1 MVPEKWP
8 DSGVP
13 VSTMFKV
20 PSCADIAS
28 LDADVA
34 FLGVPFDQGTTNR
47 PGTRFGPG
55 AIRNSGVYN
64 YYGYLGDMA
73 SRPTAAAGYF
83 DIDTHQHYLY
93 GLTMADCGDV
103 NVVPSGV
110 ELTYER
116 VKRSVSRIL
125 DRRAFPII
133 LGGDHGITYPVLQ
146 AFSEFKSV
154 DIVHF
159 DAHMDYV
166 HDYQGIRFTHGSPI
180 RRCAELSFVN
190 EITSIGV
197 RVARQEPFDD
207 AIKRGNRILSADR
220 FRELGATQAI
230 AQVPRSDAI
239 YVTIDIDVLNPAE
252 APGTGTPVV
261 GGLTYLELREAIRRI
276 PTRGRVVGL
285 DLVEVSPPYDVSE
298 QTSRLAGQLILD
310 FLTSVWGEDTRD
322 A

>member
-1 MVPEKWP
+1 MIPKKWP
-8 DSGVP
+8 DSGIP
-13 VSTMFKV
+13 ASTMFKV
-20 PSCADIAS
+20 PPCADIS
-28 LDADVA
+28 ELDAAVA
-34 FLGVPFDQGTTNR
+34 FLGIPFDQGTTNR

-73 SRPTAAAGYF
+73 SHPTAAAGYF
-83 DIDTHQHYLY
+83 DIDTRRHRLK

-110 ELTYER
+110 DITYDR
-116 VKRSVSRIL
+116 VKRCVSTIL
-125 DRRAFPII
+125 DRRAFPVV
-133 LGGDHGITYPVLQ
+133 LGGDHGITYPILQ
-146 AFSEFKSV
+146 AFSGLEAV

-166 HDYQGIRFTHGSPI
+166 DDYQGVRLTHGSSI
-180 RRCAELSFVN
+180 RRCAELPFVN
-190 EITSIGV
+190 QITSIGV

-207 AIKRGNRILSADR
+207 ALKRGNHILTADH
-220 FRELGATQAI
+220 FRELGPAKAI
-230 AQVPRSDAI
+230 SQIPKSNAI

-261 GGLTYLELREAIRRI
+261 GGLTYLELREAIRSI
-276 PTRGRVVGL
+276 PARGRVVGL

-298 QTSRLAGQLILD
+298 QTSRLAGQIILD
-310 FLTSVWGEDTRD
+310 VLTSIWN
-322 A
+322 